1 MEPFDQYEIVPL
13 GYGGNAFVFRHKGGA
28 ELLVTQRVSLD
39 TLIRLALEDGVSLGE
54 NDA

>member
-13 GYGGNAFVFRHKGGA
+13 GDGANAFVFRHKGGA

-39 TLIRLALEDGVSLGE
+39 TLIRLALEDEVDVSSS
-54 NDA
+54 